1 MPKKFATQGT
11 RRVVDEKTKVMA
23 VGPNQVTRPID
34 EALCQRK
41 HHLECLIKENGW
53 MWCTHKTKETN
64 HYDGDSSSLM
74 VERHF
79 VKKNPMFSNN
89 IRETYGEN

>member
-1 MPKKFATQGT
+1 
-11 RRVVDEKTKVMA
+11 
-23 VGPNQVTRPID
+23 
-34 EALCQRK
+34 
-41 HHLECLIKENGW
+41 

>member
-1 MPKKFATQGT
+1 
-11 RRVVDEKTKVMA
+11 MA

-79 VKKNPMFSNN
+79 VKKIQCFPTIYARHTVRINVLNVL
-89 IRETYGEN
+89 